1 MSQSPIRLAVIIG
14 STREGR
20 ISPTVARWF
29 AEQATLS
36 TRFEIDLIDVA
47 DVAVTADMSG
57 GPTSVADRIDAA
69 EAFVVVTPEY
79 NHSFPGPLKSLI
91 DAHKPEWRAKPV
103 GFVCYGGVSGG
114 LRAVEQLRL
123 VFTELHAV
131 SVRDTVSFHGVWS
144 LFDAEGQLAEPTAA
158 EGAAKVMLDQL
169 AWWGEALRDARALRP
184 YGA

>member
-1 MSQSPIRLAVIIG
+1 MPQSPIRLAVIIG

-29 AEQATLS
+29 VEQAAQTG
-36 TRFEIDLIDVA
+36 RFEIDLIDVA
-47 DVAVTADMSG
+47 DVEVRPDMSG
-57 GPTSVADRIDAA
+57 GPTSVADRLDAA
-69 EAFVVVTPEY
+69 EAYVVVTPEY

-103 GFVCYGGVSGG
+103 GFVSYGGVSGG

-123 VFTELHAV
+123 VFTELHCV
-131 SVRDTVSFHGVWS
+131 SVRECVSFHGVWS
-144 LFDAEGQLAEPTAA
+144 RFDAEGALQDPTAA

-169 AWWGEALRDARALRP
+169 AWWGKALVDAKAVAP
-184 YGA
+184 YGV